1 MNRTAANLLYPCPS
15 DFARPTVR
23 NRERNWNL
31 ENPLLGA
38 WRLKSIAGSV
48 PKAAIFSMGTKPQ
61 GILIYTA
68 SGHMAAEIMRDPRP
82 AFITGY
88 ENASAEEIRNA
99 FEGYYAYFGTY
110 HVNVREMTVT
120 HHLEGSL
127 RPAEIGRDYVRA
139 YKISGDLLSLNP
151 VRDGR
156 KLQVR
161 LVWERTR

>member
-1 MNRTAANLLYPCPS
+1 M
-15 DFARPTVR
+15 
-23 NRERNWNL
+23 

-38 WRLKSIAGSV
+38 WRLKSITGSV
-48 PKAAIFSMGTKPQ
+48 PKAAIFSMGAKPQ

-68 SGHMAAEIMRDPRP
+68 TGHMAAEIMRDPRP
-82 AFITGY
+82 AFHAGY

-127 RPAEIGRDYVRA
+127 RPAEIGRDYVRT
-139 YKISGDLLSLNP
+139 YKLLGDQLTLNP
-151 VRDGR
+151 VREGR

-161 LVWERTR
+161 LTWERAK

>member
-1 MNRTAANLLYPCPS
+1 M
-15 DFARPTVR
+15 D
-23 NRERNWNL
+23 
-31 ENPLLGA
+31 NPLLGA

-48 PKAAIFSMGTKPQ
+48 PKSAIFSMGAKPQ

-68 SGHMAAEIMRDPRP
+68 TGHMAAEIMRDPRP
-82 AFITGY
+82 GFAAGY
-88 ENASAEEIRNA
+88 ENASPEEIRNA

-110 HVNVREMTVT
+110 HVNTREMTVT

-139 YKISGDLLSLNP
+139 YKISGDLLTLNP
-151 VRDGR
+151 VREGR

-161 LVWERTR
+161 LTWERAR